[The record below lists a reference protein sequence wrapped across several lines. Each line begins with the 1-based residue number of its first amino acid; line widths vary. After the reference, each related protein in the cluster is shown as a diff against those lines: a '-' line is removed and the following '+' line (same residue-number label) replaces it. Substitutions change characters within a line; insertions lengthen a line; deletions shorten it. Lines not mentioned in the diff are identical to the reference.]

1 MYFHVHVQC
10 IYSVYLRGLHSP
22 EVSCVPCTVHQQRSG
37 RQCALEEPHN
47 WSQSTNNFTM
57 LCANNSIC
65 ATGYPGTDK
74 LTYKCTCIYMVLEI
88 ANIHVY
94 MPHIMSLVLCVN
106 CVYTYMIVQCT
117 CMYAVELFIHMQCQS
132 ILPES
137 RVSSWS
143 QCVVAMR

>member
-1 MYFHVHVQC
+1 MYCLSGLPFFPSYFYICELVSYTHVFPH
-10 IYSVYLRGLHSP
+10 IYNVYLRGLHSP
-22 EVSCVPCTVHQQRSG
+22 EVSCMPCTVNQQRSG
-37 RQCALEEPHN
+37 RQCVLEEPHN

-74 LTYKCTCIYMVLEI
+74 LTYMIVCTWFWKCQI

-106 CVYTYMIVQCT
+106 CVHT
-117 CMYAVELFIHMQCQS
+117 
-132 ILPES
+132 
-137 RVSSWS
+137 
-143 QCVVAMR
+143 